1 MKEKEKTKDLII
13 EELQEMHE
21 KVTELEKVKVKYNQ
35 IEKKLKQSHKKLK
48 KFMESIA
55 YIITEIV
62 EIRDPYLI
70 GRHQRVSK
78 LATAIAQEMKLSRDK
93 IEGVRFA
100 SLVHDIGK
108 VNLPTEIVS
117 KLNKLSEV
125 EFNFIKNYPKIG
137 YDILKKV
144 DFLWPIAEIVFQ
156 HQEKID
162 GSGYP
167 RGLKGAEILIEA
179 KILGVANVVEAMSS
193 SRSYRPAVS
202 VEESLAEIS
211 KNKNILFSPEVVD
224 TCIKLFKEKGFKF
237 EGEIKRRGMIQKKLP
252 PNSLIFSLRRKVK
265 KRKQPEIE
273 RRLF

>member
-1 MKEKEKTKDLII
+1 MKNIEKKKDQPV
-13 EELQEMHE
+13 EELQEMRE
-21 KVTELEKVKVKYNQ
+21 KIAGLEKVKVKYKK
-35 IEKKLKQSHKKLK
+35 IEKELKQSHEKLK

-70 GRHQRVSK
+70 GRHQRVSQ
-78 LATAIAQEMKLSRDK
+78 LATAIAQEMKLPRDK

-125 EFNFIKNYPKIG
+125 EFNFIKNYPRIG
-137 YDILKKV
+137 YNILKKV

-179 KILGVANVVEAMSS
+179 RILGVANVVEAMSS
-193 SRSYRPAVS
+193 SRSYRPAIS

-211 KNKNILFSPEVVD
+211 KNKNILFDPEVVD
-224 TCIKLFKEKGFKF
+224 ACLKLFKEKRFKF
-237 EGEIKRRGMIQKKLP
+237 K
-252 PNSLIFSLRRKVK
+252 
-265 KRKQPEIE
+265 
-273 RRLF
+273 

>member
-1 MKEKEKTKDLII
+1 MKEEKKTKDLII

-21 KVTELEKVKVKYNQ
+21 KVTELEKIIVKYNQ
-35 IEKKLKQSHKKLK
+35 LEKELQQSYKKLQ
-48 KFMESIA
+48 KFIEGTA
-55 YIITEIV
+55 HIITEIV

-70 GRHQRVSK
+70 GHHQRVSQ
-78 LATAIAQEMKLSRDK
+78 LVTAIAQEMKLPQDK

-100 SLVHDIGK
+100 SLVHDVGK

-125 EFNFIKNYPKIG
+125 EFNFIKNHPKIS

-144 DFLWPIAEIVFQ
+144 DFPWPIAEIVFQ

-193 SRSYRPAVS
+193 SRSYRPAIS
-202 VEESLAEIS
+202 IEESLAEIS
-211 KNKNILFSPEVVD
+211 KNKNILFDPEVVD
-224 TCIKLFKEKGFKF
+224 VCLKLFREKGFKF
-237 EGEIKRRGMIQKKLP
+237 K
-252 PNSLIFSLRRKVK
+252 
-265 KRKQPEIE
+265 
-273 RRLF
+273 